1 MRHVGA
7 SLAGAA
13 AWLKK
18 LIKIASMSLDI
29 NLSLYSNYLKGMG
42 IVHRIAE
49 ESGSQSIYVANSENS
64 SEAKHILNLYLNDQ
78 LGTSSAFIEEKLFP
92 INVNLR
98 GLFFASPITICIIG
112 LTLLLAI
119 VTSLG
124 SDLSVYSVLLYPL
137 VETSSLSSLLASL
150 GELKSVLAL
159 TKTVTPMFLH
169 FGELHLV
176 FNMLW
181 MWYFGKQLEQ
191 ILPSWLFLSSII
203 LISFTSNTVQYLVS
217 GYNNFGGMS
226 GVIYGLVGFSW
237 VVSKFQIKKNI
248 VITNNLFIFFIVS
261 LVLMEIFASSWI
273 ATAAHVGG
281 LLSGL
286 IIGAL
291 YIFPSRFFS
300 GSKHG

>member
-13 AWLKK
+13 AWSKK
-18 LIKIASMSLDI
+18 MIKIASMSLDI

-78 LGTSSAFIEEKLFP
+78 LGTSSAFVEEKLFP

-98 GLFFASPITICIIG
+98 GLFFESPITICIIG

-137 VETSSLSSLLASL
+137 VDTSSLLASL
-150 GELKSVLAL
+150 GELKSILAL

-191 ILPSWLFLSSII
+191 ILPSWLFLSLVI

-237 VVSKFQIKKNI
+237 VVSKFQIKKNM

-281 LLSGL
+281 LLSGI
-286 IIGAL
+286 IIGAI
-291 YIFPSRFFS
+291 YIFLSRLLF

>member
-1 MRHVGA
+1 MRHVGV

-13 AWLKK
+13 DWSKK
-18 LIKIASMSLDI
+18 MIKIASMSLDKD
-29 NLSLYSNYLKGMG
+29 LSSYSNYLKGMG
-42 IVHRIAE
+42 IAHRIAE
-49 ESGSQSIYVANSENS
+49 ESGNQSIYVANSDNL
-64 SEAKHILNLYLNDQ
+64 SEAKSILDLYLNDQ
-78 LGTSSAFIEEKLFP
+78 LETSGNFVEEKLFP
-92 INVNLR
+92 INANLL
-98 GLFFASPITICIIG
+98 GLLLESPITICIIG
-112 LTLLLAI
+112 LTLLIAI

-137 VETSSLSSLLASL
+137 IDTSSLLGSL
-150 GELKSVLAL
+150 GELRSVLML

-191 ILPSWLFLSSII
+191 ILPAWLFLSSII

-237 VVSKFQIKKNI
+237 IFSKIQFKKNM
-248 VITNNLFIFFIVS
+248 VISNNLFIFFIVS
-261 LVLMEIFASSWI
+261 LVVMEVFASSRI

-281 LLSGL
+281 LVSGL
-286 IIGAL
+286 ILGAL

-300 GSKHG
+300 ESKHG

>member
-1 MRHVGA
+1 MRHVGV
-7 SLAGAA
+7 SLVGAVD
-13 AWLKK
+13 WSKRM
-18 LIKIASMSLDI
+18 IKIASMSLDTD
-29 NLSLYSNYLKGMG
+29 LSFYSNHLKGIG
-42 IVHRIAE
+42 IVHRITE
-49 ESGSQSIYVANSENS
+49 ESGNQSIYVANSENL
-64 SEAKHILNLYLNDQ
+64 SEAQHILDLYLNDQ
-78 LGTSSAFIEEKLFP
+78 IETSSTLVEEKLFP
-92 INVNLR
+92 INVNLLR
-98 GLFFASPITICIIG
+98 LLLETPITICIIG
-112 LTLLLAI
+112 LTLLIAI

-124 SDLSVYSVLLYPL
+124 TDLSVYSVLLYPL
-137 VETSSLSSLLASL
+137 VDTSSLLASL

-159 TKTVTPMFLH
+159 TKTVTPIFLH

-191 ILPSWLFLSSII
+191 ILPAWLFLSSII

-237 VVSKFQIKKNI
+237 VFSKFQIKENM

-261 LVLMEIFASSWI
+261 LVLMEVFASSWI

-281 LLSGL
+281 LVSGL
-286 IIGAL
+286 IIGTL
-291 YIFPSRFFS
+291 YIFSNRFLS
-300 GSKHG
+300 ESKHG

>member
-1 MRHVGA
+1 MRHVGV
-7 SLAGAA
+7 SLVGAVD
-13 AWLKK
+13 WSKRM
-18 LIKIASMSLDI
+18 IKIASMSLDTD
-29 NLSLYSNYLKGMG
+29 LSFYSNHLKGIG
-42 IVHRIAE
+42 IVHRITE
-49 ESGSQSIYVANSENS
+49 ESGNQSIYVANSENL
-64 SEAKHILNLYLNDQ
+64 SEAQHILDLYLNDQ
-78 LGTSSAFIEEKLFP
+78 IETSSTLVEEKLFP
-92 INVNLR
+92 TNVNLLR
-98 GLFFASPITICIIG
+98 LFLETPITICIIG
-112 LTLLLAI
+112 LTLLIAI

-124 SDLSVYSVLLYPL
+124 TDLSVYSVLLYPL
-137 VETSSLSSLLASL
+137 VDTSSLLASL

-159 TKTVTPMFLH
+159 TKTVTPIFLH
-169 FGELHLV
+169 FGELNLV

-191 ILPSWLFLSSII
+191 ILPAWLFLSSII

-237 VVSKFQIKKNI
+237 VFSKFQIKENM

-281 LLSGL
+281 LVSGL

-291 YIFPSRFFS
+291 YIFSNRFLS
-300 GSKHG
+300 ESKHG